1 MTTQLIALDLDGTVI
16 DGALTI
22 TPAVT
27 DAVRRAMERGVHVT
41 IATGRMFSA
50 ARIFAQRLM
59 LTAPIACYQ
68 GAGIFEMESGRALR
82 VMPVRNAVAMRVYEW
97 AKRERLHVQM
107 YESDRFYIESPNRHA
122 AYYARLAGVEPI
134 VTPSLAERFVGR
146 DSTKVVVIADPD
158 RAAYE
163 APRLAA
169 MLGAEAY
176 VTRSEP
182 EFIEVL
188 DPTADKGSA
197 LAFIAAHLGV
207 DLART
212 LAVGDSYND
221 LPLLRA
227 AKIGVAMGS
236 APNELKEQADFVVG
250 DWNADGVAE
259 AIDRVIFSK
268 ECV

>member
-16 DGALTI
+16 GESLTI
-22 TPAVT
+22 TPAVS
-27 DAVRRAMERGVHVT
+27 DAVRRAMERGVYVT
-41 IATGRMFSA
+41 IVTGRMFSA
-50 ARIFAQRLM
+50 TRIFAQRLM
-59 LTAPIACYQ
+59 LTAPVACYQ
-68 GAGIFEMESGRALR
+68 GAGIFEVESGRALR
-82 VMPVRNAVAMRVYEW
+82 VTPVRNTIAMRVYEW
-97 AKRERLHVQM
+97 AKREQLHVQM
-107 YESDRFYIESPNRHA
+107 YENDRFYIESRNRHV
-122 AYYARLAGVEPI
+122 AYYAQLAGIEPI
-134 VTPSLAERFVGR
+134 VIPSLAERFAGR

-169 MLGAEAY
+169 LLGAEAY
-176 VTRSEP
+176 VTRSAP

-188 DPTADKGSA
+188 DPTADKGNA
-197 LAFIAAHLGV
+197 LAFVAEHLGV
-207 DLART
+207 DIAHT

-221 LPLLRA
+221 LPLLRRA
-227 AKIGVAMGS
+227 GIGVAMGS
-236 APNELKEQADFVVG
+236 APQELKEQADFVVG